1 MNSFIVIFNLIF
13 MGVGATLLI
22 DLWAFLLAK
31 YFHIPSLN
39 YAIIGRWLLIFIKTG
54 QLKHQN
60 IQGAPKQNLETP
72 VGWILHYAIGILFA
86 VLFILI
92 MGVSWLQQPDLLSA
106 ILFGLVTVLFPFLIM
121 QPCLGM
127 GFFASKTA
135 KPWQARLKSS
145 AVHTLFGVG
154 LVMSIQLLNVLGA

>member
-1 MNSFIVIFNLIF
+1 MDILRIMIGALVGTTMMTIFSYLIS
-13 MGVGATLLI
+13 VGFQKLYKEPVLLKY
-22 DLWAFLLAK
+22 LLLKAGA
-31 YFHIPSLN
+31 SLT
-39 YAIIGRWLLIFIKTG
+39 K
-54 QLKHQN
+54 K
-60 IQGAPKQNLETP
+60 ETAAG
-72 VGWILHYAIGILFA
+72 GWILHYAIGILFA

-135 KPWQARLKSS
+135 KPWQACLKSS

>member
-1 MNSFIVIFNLIF
+1 M
-13 MGVGATLLI
+13 
-22 DLWAFLLAK
+22 
-31 YFHIPSLN
+31 
-39 YAIIGRWLLIFIKTG
+39 
-54 QLKHQN
+54 
-60 IQGAPKQNLETP
+60 
-72 VGWILHYAIGILFA
+72 GWILHYAIGILFA

-135 KPWQARLKSS
+135 KPWQACLKGS